1 MLFGLIEHYIP
12 KFTTFTK
19 HKKLETILNGFEINN
34 EDFIPLN
41 TTLTLAVQKF
51 ISNSKRFS

>member
-1 MLFGLIEHYIP
+1 MLFGLIERYIP

-34 EDFIPLN
+34 EDFIDLN
-41 TTLTLAVQKF
+41 TTLTLA
-51 ISNSKRFS
+51 FS

>member
-1 MLFGLIEHYIP
+1 MFDEKDVNYKYLP
-12 KFTTFTK
+12 QK
-19 HKKLETILNGFEINN
+19 HEKLETILNGFEINN

-41 TTLTLAVQKF
+41 TTLTLTVKKF